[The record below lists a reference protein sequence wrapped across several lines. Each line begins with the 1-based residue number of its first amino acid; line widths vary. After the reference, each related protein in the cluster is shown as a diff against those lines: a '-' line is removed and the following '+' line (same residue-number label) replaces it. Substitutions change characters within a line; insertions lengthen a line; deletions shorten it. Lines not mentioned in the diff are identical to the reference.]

1 MATTP
6 TPPAPALGTG
16 PSRELLLSTPF
27 LLKRLGMTV
36 KERAYE
42 AFEAIGMSPQ
52 HHAVLSLLE
61 EGARETQGTIADAL
75 GWDRSLLV
83 GLLDEL
89 EERGFVERKRDT
101 VDRRRHLVSLTPA
114 GKEALAEMRAVSKR
128 IEKEFLEPLDADER
142 RLLHKLLLELACHH
156 NASYVATPK
165 R

>member
-1 MATTP
+1 MSTTQP
-6 TPPAPALGTG
+6 G
-16 PSRELLLSTPF
+16 PSRELLHSTTY
-27 LLKRLGMTV
+27 LLKRLGFAV

-42 AFEAIGMSPQ
+42 AFDAIGAGPQ
-52 HHAVLSLLE
+52 QHAVLSLLE